1 MKPIG
6 NHVKIEKST
15 DANKEIFDFKEI
27 IEAPKSIYIKYLII
41 LIFEKFILKKLN

>member
-6 NHVKIEKST
+6 NGVKIEKYS

-27 IEAPKSIYIKYLII
+27 IEAPKSIKIRYLFNYFVI
-41 LIFEKFILKKLN
+41 